1 MNKEDMNLEKS
12 GGYFGGFGGEK
23 EERNSVIKL

>member
-12 GGYFGGFGGEK
+12 GGYFGGLGGGK
-23 EERNSVIKL
+23 EGRNSVIKL